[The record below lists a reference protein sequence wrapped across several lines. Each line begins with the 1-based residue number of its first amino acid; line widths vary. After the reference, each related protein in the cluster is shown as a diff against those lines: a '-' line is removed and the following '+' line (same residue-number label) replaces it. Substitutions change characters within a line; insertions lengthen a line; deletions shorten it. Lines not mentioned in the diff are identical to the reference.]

1 MKTKLFSFQDGL
13 RLVHVKMEGVRSV
26 AIGILTGAGSANE
39 SADNNGISHFIEH
52 MLFKGT
58 KTRTSYDIVKEVDAL
73 GAQINAYT
81 TKQATCFY
89 TIGLD
94 EASDKCCEILSDLLF
109 ESVFDTEELEKR
121 RSCSKRSRCPRTT
134 TATCVRTSPRRA
146 ISALRRSGCPYSARA
161 TTSKSS
167 GAKT

>member
-1 MKTKLFSFQDGL
+1 MKTKLFSFKDGL

-89 TIGLD
+89 TIG
-94 EASDKCCEILSDLLF
+94 A
-109 ESVFDTEELEKR
+109 
-121 RSCSKRSRCPRTT
+121 
-134 TATCVRTSPRRA
+134 
-146 ISALRRSGCPYSARA
+146 
-161 TTSKSS
+161 
-167 GAKT
+167 